1 MTSRRRPGSALA
13 VALLSITTVTL
24 PATADPPDSGA
35 LRLPIAEAQRP
46 ITIPQL
52 ILEPTLQFEGARFTR
67 TDITGFYYNLGL
79 SAGFGITDDLTVRAL
94 VLPLQLGGPSGSGG
108 FHYGQ
113 ATEDRGPSVGATYR
127 LVRGALE
134 LGLLLDLRALTV
146 QDDSGVAII
155 PGATMRVHAGDHAR
169 IDLAPSVNVTLQRE
183 TGTPPPGSATTET
196 GNLVRIDVP
205 FTALVNLLENVDVG
219 ITTGATIEDVS
230 QAKASTSVPLGFF
243 AGCTIP
249 GRHGPLFEFTP
260 YLTFPFLFMPAATSR
275 TNTNEY
281 LLGVTFTGFLYF

>member
-1 MTSRRRPGSALA
+1 MIARRSGSALA
-13 VALLSITTVTL
+13 IALLSITTVTL
-24 PATADPPDSGA
+24 PANADPPESGA

-52 ILEPTLQFEGARFTR
+52 ILEPGLQFEADRFTR
-67 TDITGFYYNLGL
+67 QDVTAFYYNLGL
-79 SAGFGITDDLTVRAL
+79 SAGFGITDDLSVRAL
-94 VLPLQLGGPSGSGG
+94 VLPLQLGGPPGSGG

-113 ATEDRGPSVGATYR
+113 TTEDRGPSVGATYR
-127 LVRGALE
+127 LVHGVLE
-134 LGLLLDLRALTV
+134 LGLQLDLRALTV

-155 PGATMRVHAGDHAR
+155 PGVAMRVHAGDRAR
-169 IDLAPSVNVTLQRE
+169 IDLDPNVNVTLQRE
-183 TGTPPPGSATTET
+183 TGTPPPGGPTTAT

-230 QAKASTSVPLGFF
+230 QAKTSTSVPLGFF

-249 GRHGPLFEFTP
+249 GRRGPLFEFTP
-260 YLTFPFLFMPAATSR
+260 YLTFPFLFMPAATSH

-281 LLGVTFTGFLYF
+281 IVGVTFTGFLYF